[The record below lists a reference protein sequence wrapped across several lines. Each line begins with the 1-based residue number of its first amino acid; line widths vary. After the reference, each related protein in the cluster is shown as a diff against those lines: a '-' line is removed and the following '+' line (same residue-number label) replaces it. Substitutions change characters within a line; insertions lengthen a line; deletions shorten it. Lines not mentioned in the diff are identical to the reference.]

1 MKENAKK
8 MLMVIISQVLN
19 FSIVSRYHFISGENC
34 FKV

>member
-8 MLMVIISQVLN
+8 MLMVTISQVLN
-19 FSIVSRYHFISGENC
+19 FSTFSRYHFISGKNR